1 MARNHQQATILCA
14 FMLGL
19 VPAVAVFAAERMT
32 VVNER
37 AVAKDWVADPA
48 QSRMV
53 PGYPSTFADKSEDA
67 CVSIGYL
74 LNRDGSTS
82 DFTLLKSWG
91 EKTREDSSDRVHLDA
106 LAQAA
111 VAAVQ
116 AWRFVPAPGNRS
128 RIRPVYTAATFG
140 FSSKGAG
147 EREAAK
153 SRCSISDLP
162 SFVAKAQA
170 MAYRRGNLQKG
181 RLERDRVENAPVISG
196 HKH

>member
-1 MARNHQQATILCA
+1 MAKNHQQAMVLCA
-14 FMLGL
+14 FVLGL
-19 VPAVAVFAAERMT
+19 APAVGALAAERMT

-37 AVAKDWVADPA
+37 AAAKDWVPDPA
-48 QSRMV
+48 QSRML
-53 PGYPSTFADKSEDA
+53 PGYPSTFADRSEDA

-82 DFTLLKSWG
+82 DFTMLKSWG
-91 EKTREDSSDRVHLDA
+91 AKTPENSRDRAHLDP

-116 AWRFVPAPGNRS
+116 AWRFVPAPGNRA
-128 RIRPVYTAATFG
+128 RIRPIYTAATFSFTSNG
-140 FSSKGAG
+140 PAD
-147 EREAAK
+147 REALK
-153 SRCSISDLP
+153 SHCSIADLP

-196 HKH
+196 H

>member
-1 MARNHQQATILCA
+1 MARNDNQAIILCA
-14 FMLGL
+14 FVLGL
-19 VPAVAVFAAERMT
+19 APAIGALAADRT
-32 VVNER
+32 NVVNES
-37 AVAKDWVADPA
+37 ASVKIWAPDPA
-48 QSRMV
+48 HARTM

-82 DFTLLKSWG
+82 DYTMLKSWG
-91 EKTREDSSDRVHLDA
+91 AKTPDNSRNRNHLDA

-111 VAAVQ
+111 VATVQ
-116 AWRFVPAPGNRS
+116 SWHFVPAPGNRAK
-128 RIRPVYTAATFG
+128 IQPIYTAATFS
-140 FSSKGAG
+140 FTSNASAD
-147 EREAAK
+147 RESLNSHCRIA
-153 SRCSISDLP
+153 DLP

-196 HKH
+196 H

>member
-1 MARNHQQATILCA
+1 MAKNHQQVMILCA
-14 FMLGL
+14 FVLGL
-19 VPAVAVFAAERMT
+19 APAVGALAAERMT

-37 AVAKDWVADPA
+37 AVAKDWVPDPA
-48 QSRMV
+48 KSRML
-53 PGYPSTFADKSEDA
+53 PGYPSTFADKTEDA

-91 EKTREDSSDRVHLDA
+91 AETPENSRNRSHLDA

-111 VAAVQ
+111 VATVQ
-116 AWRFVPAPGNRS
+116 AWRFVPSSGNRAKV
-128 RIRPVYTAATFG
+128 RPIYTAATFG
-140 FSSKGAG
+140 FTSKGPAD
-147 EREAAK
+147 RVAAQ
-153 SRCSISDLP
+153 SHCAIADLP

-181 RLERDRVENAPVISG
+181 RLERDRVENAPVTSG
-196 HKH
+196 H